1 MHEATRAKRAPGI
14 LIAGAIVAM
23 ACPAVAAVP
32 NMTCHAH
39 LETQISP
46 ITLDG
51 TTSTPREVYRF
62 ANGDLF
68 ISRPDRAE
76 YRYGKVVE
84 VEPGRFTSGH
94 KTLVLSFPPPVAGT
108 ERLLIVHS
116 DVIDIR
122 VTVFACSR

>member
-1 MHEATRAKRAPGI
+1 MLR
-14 LIAGAIVAM
+14 IAFLTAASVAL
-23 ACPAVAAVP
+23 AYPAQAAVP

-62 ANGDLF
+62 SNGDLY

-84 VEPGRFTSGH
+84 VEPGRFASGH
-94 KTLVLSFPPPVAGT
+94 KTLILSFPPPVPGT
-108 ERLLIVHS
+108 ERLLMVHS
-116 DVIDIR
+116 DVIEIR
-122 VTVFACSR
+122 VAVFACSREDRR